1 MMHRGVSR
9 SETAATL
16 LRESGFEARALDGG
30 FPAWE
35 RAGFPVTR
43 GKSADGQR

>member
-1 MMHRGVSR
+1 MRHRGASR

-16 LRESGFEARALDGG
+16 LRESGFDAQALDGG

-35 RAGFPVTR
+35 AAGYPIE
-43 GKSADGQR
+43 